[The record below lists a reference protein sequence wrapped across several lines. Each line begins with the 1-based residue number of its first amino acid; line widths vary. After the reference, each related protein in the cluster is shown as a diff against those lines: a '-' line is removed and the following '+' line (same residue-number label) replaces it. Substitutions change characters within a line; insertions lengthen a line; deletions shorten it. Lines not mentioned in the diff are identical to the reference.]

1 MALLR
6 QCLQEVRMRHHE
18 WDVLET
24 DWPEP
29 TWAQP
34 GTDDMG
40 RLNGCGD
47 EGSGGYA
54 FHPGLTADQ
63 RHLS

>member
-18 WDVLET
+18 WEVPDT
-24 DWPEP
+24 DWPEAAWP
-29 TWAQP
+29 QP
-34 GTDDMG
+34 AA
-40 RLNGCGD
+40 
-47 EGSGGYA
+47 EGWSASTCREGHALRGVA
-54 FHPGLTADQ
+54 HHAGLLADQ

>member
-18 WDVLET
+18 WEVRET

-29 TWAQP
+29 TWPQP
-34 GTDDMG
+34 AAGG
-40 RLNGCGD
+40 WSPPGCRDGHVLR
-47 EGSGGYA
+47 A
-54 FHPGLTADQ
+54 AALHAGLPADQ

>member
-18 WDVLET
+18 WEVRET
-24 DWPEP
+24 DWPKP
-29 TWAQP
+29 AWPQP
-34 GTDDMG
+34 VAEGWSRCGTQDG
-40 RLNGCGD
+40 HALR
-47 EGSGGYA
+47 
-54 FHPGLTADQ
+54 GLARHAGLPADQ